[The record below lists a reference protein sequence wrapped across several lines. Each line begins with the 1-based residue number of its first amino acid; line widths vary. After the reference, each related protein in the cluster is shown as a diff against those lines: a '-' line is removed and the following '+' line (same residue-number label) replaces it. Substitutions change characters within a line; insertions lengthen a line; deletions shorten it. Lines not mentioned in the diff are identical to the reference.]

1 MQGSLN
7 KMAPANRQWRQAA
20 DWARELAHLVDTM
33 QTWLARQLSSTR
45 LPFQKVCSGPF
56 ERLHCPSRR
65 SVLALLKGFTA
76 LKKDCSGSAKRPHC
90 SFRRTVLVLSKDF
103 DASACCV
110 SCRRGQAPYTLV
122 NSGVKLVVE
131 LQIGPMCYRCSSW
144 LCLMLWWI
152 SL

>member
-1 MQGSLN
+1 MTAVELGRMQGSLN

-33 QTWLARQLSSTR
+33 QAWLARQLSSTR

-76 LKKDCSGSAKRPHC
+76 LHKVCSGPFEGLHC
-90 SFRRTVLVLSKDF
+90 PSRRSVLALLKGF
-103 DASACCV
+103 AALPE
-110 SCRRGQAPYTLV
+110 GL
-122 NSGVKLVVE
+122 
-131 LQIGPMCYRCSSW
+131 
-144 LCLMLWWI
+144 LWPF
-152 SL
+152 